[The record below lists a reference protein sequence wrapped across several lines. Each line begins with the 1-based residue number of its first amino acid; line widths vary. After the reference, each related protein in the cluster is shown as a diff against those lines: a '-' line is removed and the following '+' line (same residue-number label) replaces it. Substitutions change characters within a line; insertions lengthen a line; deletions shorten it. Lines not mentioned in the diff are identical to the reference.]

1 MDTTAR
7 HIRTPLPGYIMLAL
21 LPPVLFV
28 GRFCLVVIGFM
39 TWSVPIFE
47 LGELVWDTG
56 ALLTF
61 VGLPIA
67 MCALRSRR
75 AADHQLAISIA
86 LMGNIVLVPP
96 AALSLRHLVEQWLL
110 YGPSWPV

>member
-1 MDTTAR
+1 MLRRWRRRGQRATWRVRGKPPTRARAERPRVRVMDTTAP
-7 HIRTPLPGYIMLAL
+7 HIRTPVPGYIKLAL

-56 ALLTF
+56 ASLTF
-61 VGLPIA
+61 IGLPIA

-75 AADHQLAISIA
+75 A
-86 LMGNIVLVPP
+86 
-96 AALSLRHLVEQWLL
+96 
-110 YGPSWPV
+110 